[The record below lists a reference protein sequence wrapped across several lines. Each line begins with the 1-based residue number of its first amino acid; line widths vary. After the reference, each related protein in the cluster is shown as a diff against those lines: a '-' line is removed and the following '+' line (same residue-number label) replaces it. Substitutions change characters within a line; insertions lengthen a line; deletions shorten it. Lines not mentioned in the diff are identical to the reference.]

1 MGMGSTGYASKDR
14 DRRFLE
20 RERERER
27 LRKLTICVEVSRA
40 AMLQRHGHDMAMT
53 KRVASEH
60 ESQGLQIKHS
70 THPCPQASACAFFDR
85 FVHAAYFQV
94 YNVRGDFGIVWI
106 YGIFAV
112 GIFRLQGNVNKAA
125 RQKKAYEYKRTGSDL
140 G

>member
-1 MGMGSTGYASKDR
+1 
-14 DRRFLE
+14 
-20 RERERER
+20 
-27 LRKLTICVEVSRA
+27 
-40 AMLQRHGHDMAMT
+40 MT

-60 ESQGLQIKHS
+60 ESQGLQIKHG